1 MDYYYQTEVE
11 FPVDEAVEKITEYM
25 KTYGFGILT
34 SIDVQ
39 KTLKDKIGAEIRPY
53 RILGACNPN
62 FANEVISKENNIGLM
77 LPCNIIV
84 RENEEGKTVIAT
96 INPETTI
103 KSVGNDQLEFVAGRV
118 RDVIQSLINNIGT
131 L

>member
-118 RDVIQSLINNIGT
+118 RDVMQSLINNIGT

>member
-1 MDYYYQTEVE
+1 MEYYFQTEVE

-39 KTLKDKIGAEIRPY
+39 KTLHDKIGAEIKPY

-62 FANEVISKENNIGLM
+62 FANEVIGKESNIGLL

-84 RENEEGKTVIAT
+84 RENDEGKTIIAT
-96 INPETTI
+96 INPERTI
-103 KSVGNDQLEFVAGRV
+103 KTIGNDQLDFVAGRV
-118 RDVIQSLINNIGT
+118 RDVMQSLINNIGAV
-131 L
+131 

>member
-1 MDYYYQTEVE
+1 MEYYYQTEVN
-11 FPVDEAVEKITEYM
+11 FTIDETVEKITEFM

-34 SIDVQ
+34 HIDVQ
-39 KTLKDKIGAEIRPY
+39 KTLKDKLGAEIKPY

-62 FANEVISKENNIGLM
+62 FAHEVIGKEHNVGLM

-84 RENEEGKTVIAT
+84 RENEEGKIVVAT
-96 INPETTI
+96 INPDATV
-103 KSVGNDQLEFVAGRV
+103 KSIGNEQLDFVAGRV
-118 RDVIQSLINNIGT
+118 GDVMQALINNIPS